1 MKPHTA
7 AAILAV
13 VDAEGLPRTKEKA
26 EPVIRAWLRAHDA
39 KVDRW
44 GSYHLSDGK
53 RVKFQ
58 ERVVRIEEKDQ
69 YGWRLRQ
76 SDSYVDMALTLAKK
90 ASEAAGRGDIL
101 RKAEKTRGTR
111 KAASERGA
119 ASRKA
124 AYEIKNGPGY
134 YVTNGYTG
142 SGLKMRHADHDKPFL
157 SLDSA
162 IEMAKKKYAELVGM
176 KFTYLL
182 PVQVVKTVDRQHA
195 EHPMIGVLSRD
206 GKTEL
211 LWQDGHKVVHE
222 DPNQVRLP
230 GMASGA
236 RDFVPGQP
244 VEVHQIWAS
253 NGAVKDPS
261 KRWSGGY
268 VFVGHRR
275 VRGQNVVVVRNTKG
289 VFAGMDSNVSPLDVR
304 HAKGHCCGFAGGA
317 KKAKRLTLA
326 EAKAQ
331 VRPLGFSLKSL
342 SSAGMSGEYVLTPLG
357 EREGSKSYYTNDL
370 QDAVDTARS
379 QGHCCGFA
387 GGAKKLKKHK
397 TIYGDAVVSTYTL
410 ALGPKGRAVSRKAS
424 KVVFEDGH
432 EVKFTEVAPA
442 RVLIPQAV
450 ALRKKGR

>member
-58 ERVVRIEEKDQ
+58 DRVVRIEEKDQ

-76 SDSYVDMALTLAKK
+76 SDSYVDMALILAKK

-134 YVTNGYTG
+134 YVTNGFVG
-142 SGLKMRHADHDKPFL
+142 RGLKMRHADHDKPFT
-157 SLDSA
+157 SLDAA
-162 IEMAKKKYAELVGM
+162 IEMAKKKYDELVGM
-176 KFTYLL
+176 QFTYLL

-211 LWQDGHKVVHE
+211 LWENGHRTE

-230 GMASGA
+230 GMTG
-236 RDFVPGQP
+236 G
-244 VEVHQIWAS
+244 
-253 NGAVKDPS
+253 
-261 KRWSGGY
+261 KR
-268 VFVGHRR
+268 
-275 VRGQNVVVVRNTKG
+275 
-289 VFAGMDSNVSPLDVR
+289 A
-304 HAKGHCCGFAGGA
+304 
-317 KKAKRLTLA
+317 RLTLA

-342 SSAGMSGEYVLTPLG
+342 ASVGMAGEYVLTPLG
-357 EREGSKSYYTNDL
+357 EREGPKSYHTNDL

-379 QGHCCGFA
+379 QGHCCGFS

-397 TIYGDAVVSTYTL
+397 TVYGDAIVSTYTL
-410 ALGPKGRAVSRKAS
+410 VLGPKGRAVSRKAS
-424 KVVFEDGH
+424 RVVFEDGH
-432 EVKFTEVAPA
+432 VIKFTEVAPA

-450 ALRKKGR
+450 ALRKKGQ